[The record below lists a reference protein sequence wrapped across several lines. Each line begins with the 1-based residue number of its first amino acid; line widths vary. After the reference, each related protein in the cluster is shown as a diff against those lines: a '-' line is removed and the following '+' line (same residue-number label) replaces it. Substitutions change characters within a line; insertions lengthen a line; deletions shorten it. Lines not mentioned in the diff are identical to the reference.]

1 MESSSAA
8 LGWALEKETPRP
20 RDAVDATFIGTAPAS
35 SMHRRLAAG
44 AVAVSALIFVA
55 VIPFAATP
63 LAPLPP
69 FIGVYQAALVV
80 CDLVTA
86 ILLFGQARYQRATPL
101 WMLAAGYLFT
111 AGLAVTH
118 TLSFPGLFA
127 PAGLLG
133 ASAQSTAWLY
143 MFWHAGFPLF
153 VIAYARLKSAPPPP
167 APSSI
172 AFAGTAAVIGAVAAL
187 TWLATGGAAL
197 LPAIMNGN
205 RYTGALILVV
215 SGVWLLS
222 LAALYVL
229 WRAKPHSV
237 FDLWLMVVMF
247 AWLCDIGL
255 AAVFNAGRFDVGFYA
270 GRLYGLLAASF
281 VLIVLLVEN
290 GALHARLA
298 RAHDNDRRSLA
309 RHRTPQ

>member
-44 AVAVSALIFVA
+44 AVAVSALLFAA

-111 AGLAVTH
+111 
-118 TLSFPGLFA
+118 
-127 PAGLLG
+127 
-133 ASAQSTAWLY
+133 
-143 MFWHAGFPLF
+143 
-153 VIAYARLKSAPPPP
+153 
-167 APSSI
+167 
-172 AFAGTAAVIGAVAAL
+172 
-187 TWLATGGAAL
+187 
-197 LPAIMNGN
+197 
-205 RYTGALILVV
+205 
-215 SGVWLLS
+215 
-222 LAALYVL
+222 
-229 WRAKPHSV
+229 
-237 FDLWLMVVMF
+237 
-247 AWLCDIGL
+247 
-255 AAVFNAGRFDVGFYA
+255 
-270 GRLYGLLAASF
+270 
-281 VLIVLLVEN
+281 
-290 GALHARLA
+290 
-298 RAHDNDRRSLA
+298 
-309 RHRTPQ
+309 